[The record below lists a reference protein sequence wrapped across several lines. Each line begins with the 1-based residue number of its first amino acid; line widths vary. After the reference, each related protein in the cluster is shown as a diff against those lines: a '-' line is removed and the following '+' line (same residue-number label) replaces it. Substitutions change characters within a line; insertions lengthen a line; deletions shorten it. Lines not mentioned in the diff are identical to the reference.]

1 MSGLRQAAI
10 DYVALRRALG
20 FKLRGQDRLLTDF
33 IDHLDQTGAASIT
46 TAAAVAWATSP
57 DVSAVRWAQRLS
69 VVRGFARHLRC
80 LDPATEVP
88 PVDAVLAS
96 RRRPTARL
104 FSDDDIAAVLAAAG
118 TLRPQLRASTY
129 ATLFGLLAATGMRVG
144 EGIGLDRADVDLQAG
159 TIAIDDAKFRKHR
172 FLPIHPT
179 TVAALA
185 GYAQVR
191 DQARP
196 VPKSPAF
203 FVSTRGT
210 RLQDVCVHKAFN
222 TVIATTGV
230 RDEPG
235 RGRVRVHGFRHSFA
249 VATLRDWYRQGDD
262 PAARLPTLSAYLGHA
277 DPAYTY
283 WYLQACPDLLGL
295 AADRLDRWEQQ
306 R

>member
-1 MSGLRQAAI
+1 MSGLHQAAI

-20 FKLRGQDRLLTDF
+20 FKLRGHDRLLADF
-33 IDHLDQTGAASIT
+33 IDSLDQTGAASIT
-46 TAAAVAWATSP
+46 TEAAVAWATSA

-88 PVDAVLAS
+88 PADAVLAS

-104 FSDDDIAAVLAAAG
+104 FSDDDIAVVLAAAA
-118 TLRPQLRASTY
+118 TLRPRLRASTY
-129 ATLFGLLAATGMRVG
+129 ATVFGLLAASGMRVG
-144 EGIGLDRADVDLQAG
+144 EVISLDRADVDLQAG

-172 FLPIHPT
+172 LLPLHPT
-179 TVAALA
+179 TAAALA
-185 GYAQVR
+185 SYAKVR
-191 DQARP
+191 DQAWP

-210 RLQDVCVHKAFN
+210 RLQDVCVHKAFT
-222 TVIATTGV
+222 TVVATAGV
-230 RDEPG
+230 RNERGGG
-235 RGRVRVHGFRHSFA
+235 RARVHGFRHSFA

>member
-10 DYVALRRALG
+10 DYVTLRRALG
-20 FKLRGQDRLLTDF
+20 FKLRGHDRLLADF
-33 IDHLDQTGAASIT
+33 IDHLDESGAASIT

-57 DVSAVRWAQRLS
+57 DVTAVRWAQRLS

-88 PVDAVLAS
+88 PADAVPAS

-104 FSDDDIAAVLAAAG
+104 FSDDDIVAVLAAAP
-118 TLRPQLRASTY
+118 TLRPRLRASTY
-129 ATLFGLLAATGMRVG
+129 ATFFGLLAATGMRVG
-144 EGIGLDRADVDLQAG
+144 EAIGLDRADVGLRAG
-159 TIAIDDAKFRKHR
+159 TVAIDDAKFRKHR

-179 TVAALA
+179 TTAALA
-185 GYAQVR
+185 SYAQVR
-191 DQARP
+191 DQAWP

-222 TVIATTGV
+222 TVVAAAGV
-230 RDEPG
+230 QDESG
-235 RGRVRVHGFRHSFA
+235 GGRVRVHGFRHSFA

-277 DPAYTY
+277 DPTYTY

-295 AADRLDRWEQQ
+295 AANRLDRWEQ